1 MIKIIKKISNKFF
14 NDFYKIELFRTLISI
29 LRFVYFYYIRKKINF
44 YIDPDKKIDDH
55 TLVKNSNSKF
65 SENETGDQTVI
76 AHNMHFVDNFFN
88 LKKTYK
94 KFNGNKTAEIGYPIQ
109 SMDFIDYEN
118 NKVLSVGPRNEGELF
133 FIKSMGFRWHNIFAL
148 DLLSY
153 SPKIQLGDIHKT
165 NYKENTFNVIFCGWV
180 LRYSDNFEKILKEML
195 RIAKNGAVISI
206 GFTYYSDRFRQLY
219 TTDQIIQFYK
229 ENISNVYFNFDAYK
243 KKEEGKRHSII
254 ILKIKK

>member
-1 MIKIIKKISNKFF
+1 
-14 NDFYKIELFRTLISI
+14 
-29 LRFVYFYYIRKKINF
+29 
-44 YIDPDKKIDDH
+44 
-55 TLVKNSNSKF
+55 
-65 SENETGDQTVI
+65 
-76 AHNMHFVDNFFN
+76 
-88 LKKTYK
+88 
-94 KFNGNKTAEIGYPIQ
+94 
-109 SMDFIDYEN
+109 MDFIDYEN

-165 NYKENTFNVIFCGWV
+165 NYEENTFNVIFCGWV

-206 GFTYYSDRFRQLY
+206 GFTYYSDRFRKLY

-229 ENISNVYFNFDAYK
+229 KNISNVYFNFDAYK

-254 ILKIKK
+254 TVSYTHLTLPTKA